1 MIMQKPAATDPLRH
15 NYDKDND
22 QHVFAIDRLVH
33 ELRMPAEEVN
43 RSYREIL
50 EELKKDV
57 STRAFL
63 PILVSMGVK
72 ERLGEQRRSVMF

>member
-1 MIMQKPAATDPLRH
+1 MIMQNRAATDTLRH

-22 QHVFAIDRLVH
+22 QHIFAIDRLVQ
-33 ELRMPAEEVN
+33 ELGIPAEEVN

-50 EELKKDV
+50 EELKKDIP
-57 STRAFL
+57 TRAFF
-63 PILVSMGVK
+63 PSLVSMGVK